1 MATVHVVSVPSI
13 VDLNV
18 VTDCVFVLACCG
30 YFVASANAADVS
42 AGVNTVGN
50 VVVAVVVGDDASIV
64 KDVVV
69 VNAVVATIVA
79 DGPPGVDEWLVVPSL
94 T

>member
-13 VDLNV
+13 ADLNV

-30 YFVASANAADVS
+30 CFVASANAADVS
-42 AGVNTVGN
+42 AAVNTVGN